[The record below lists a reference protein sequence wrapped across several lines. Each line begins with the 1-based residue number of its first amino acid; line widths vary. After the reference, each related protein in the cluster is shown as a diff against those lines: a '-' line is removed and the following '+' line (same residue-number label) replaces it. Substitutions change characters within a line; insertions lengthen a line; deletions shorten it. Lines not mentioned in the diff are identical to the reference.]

1 MAIASQLPAAPSG
14 GDVRLGAVAPVA
26 TVPVATVPVVPA
38 GNGASGLSAVTS
50 GTPPEHCDPE
60 SRLLALL
67 RDMGEAH
74 VDDLCRALAM
84 APGDVSGTL
93 LLLEVQGV
101 VRRLPGMR
109 YASM

>member
-1 MAIASQLPAAPSG
+1 MSSASLRATARG
-14 GDVRLGAVAPVA
+14 VHAVNPDM
-26 TVPVATVPVVPA
+26 PK
-38 GNGASGLSAVTS
+38 
-50 GTPPEHCDPE
+50 EHGDPE
-60 SRLLALL
+60 RRLLALL